1 MLKTLMASIREYKRA
16 AIATPIIVTGEVVM
30 EVAIPFVTAQL
41 INAIQLGAGLAQL
54 LPYAGVLVC
63 MALASLA
70 FGIGAGL
77 TCSQASCGFAKN
89 LRHDVFAAVQT
100 FSFANIDQFS
110 SSSLVTRLTT
120 DITNV
125 QLAYMMV
132 IRTAV
137 RCPLLLISSIVMAFI
152 MAGPMATVFV
162 IVVPLLGF
170 GLYKVVRTVHP
181 IFRSVFHKYDALNES
196 IEENVT
202 GMRDV
207 KSYVR
212 QDFEKQKFSRA
223 AQDVC
228 RDFTRAEKILALNT
242 PMMNFA
248 VYTVFVVVIQFGSYL
263 IISSRGTLLNVG
275 QFSALTTYGFMIL
288 MALMMVSMVFA
299 MIVMAQESAE
309 RIVEVIET
317 EPTIKDPANPVTEM
331 KDGSIDFDHV
341 TFNYSEKA
349 EHRALAEIDL
359 HIKSGETLGIMGGTG
374 SAKTSLVNLISRLY
388 DVTEGSVKV
397 GGVDVRD
404 YDLEFL
410 RNNVAVVLQK
420 NVLFSGTIK
429 ENLRWGNPNAT
440 YDELVEVCKLAQA
453 DEFIQ
458 TFPQKYDTYIEQGGT
473 NVSGGQKQRLCI
485 ARALLKHP
493 KVLILDDSTS
503 AVDTKTDALIREGLA
518 SYLPETTK
526 IIIAQRTSS
535 VEHADRILV
544 LDNGHIAGLGTHA
557 ELMQTCDI
565 YRDTY
570 ESQNRTGEEDEVATA
585 ATGAPTETVTAA
597 EASATVE
604 GGAAHEWQQLGRDR
618 FQEHPGR
625 QHPRGPQAR
634 RHAPERRGPQE
645 AARQEVRRAHQD
657 AQPSHQDAVPV
668 LSQGASARDLLHR
681 GLGHPVV
688 AAGHLHA
695 ARARDRD
702 RHMGIGRLGV
712 RCRAHRLARV
722 HAYRHLLRI
731 AHPELHLDAHHGR
744 YHPGFA

>member
-1 MLKTLMASIREYKRA
+1 MIKTLMGSIRDYKRA
-16 AIATPIIVTGEVVM
+16 AIATPIIVSGEVVM

-41 INAIQLGAGLAQL
+41 IDAIQKGATVSEM
-54 LPYAGVLVC
+54 LPYAGILVA
-63 MALASLA
+63 MALASLC
-70 FGIGAGL
+70 FGIGAGI

-89 LRHDVFAAVQT
+89 LRHDVFAAVQR

-125 QLAYMMV
+125 QLAYMMI
-132 IRTAV
+132 IRTAI
-137 RCPLLLISSIVMAFI
+137 RCPLIMICGIVMAFV
-152 MAGPMATVFV
+152 MGGPLAIVFV
-162 IVVPLLGF
+162 IIVPLLGF
-170 GLYKVVRTVHP
+170 GLFKVIRTVHP
-181 IFRSVFHKYDALNES
+181 IFRAVFRKYDALNES

-212 QDFEKQKFSRA
+212 QDFEKKKFGAA

-228 RDFTRAEKILALNT
+228 ADFTRAEKILALNA

-248 VYTVFVVVIQFGSYL
+248 IDLVFVVVIGFGSWL
-263 IISSRGTLLNVG
+263 IISSQGLLLNVG
-275 QFSALTTYGFMIL
+275 QMSALTTYGFMIL
-288 MALMMVSMVFA
+288 MSLMMVSMVFA
-299 MIVMAQESAE
+299 MITMAQESAE

-317 EPTIKDPANPVTEM
+317 EPTIKNPEHPVTEM
-331 KDGSIDFDHV
+331 KDGSIDFDDV
-341 TFNYSEKA
+341 TFMYSEKA

-374 SAKTSLVNLISRLY
+374 SAKTSLINLISRLY
-388 DVTEGSVKV
+388 DVTKGSVKV

-429 ENLRWGNPNAT
+429 VNLRWGKADAT
-440 YDELVEVCKLAQA
+440 DDEIREVCELAQA

-458 TFPQKYDTYIEQGGT
+458 GFPHKYDTYIEQGGT

-518 SYLPETTK
+518 TYLPDTTK

-535 VEHADRILV
+535 VEHADRILI
-544 LDNGHIAGLGTHA
+544 LDNGHIAGLGTHD
-557 ELMQTCDI
+557 ELMETCDI

-570 ESQNRTGEEDEVATA
+570 IQQNRTGEDEAGTEAEGDAGAQQTA
-585 ATGAPTETVTAA
+585 GRDETAK
-597 EASATVE
+597 
-604 GGAAHEWQQLGRDR
+604 GGAAD
-618 FQEHPGR
+618 
-625 QHPRGPQAR
+625 
-634 RHAPERRGPQE
+634 ER
-645 AARQEVRRAHQD
+645 
-657 AQPSHQDAVPV
+657 
-668 LSQGASARDLLHR
+668 
-681 GLGHPVV
+681 
-688 AAGHLHA
+688 
-695 ARARDRD
+695 
-702 RHMGIGRLGV
+702 
-712 RCRAHRLARV
+712 
-722 HAYRHLLRI
+722 
-731 AHPELHLDAHHGR
+731 
-744 YHPGFA
+744 

>member
-152 MAGPMATVFV
+152 MAGPMAAVFV

-248 VYTVFVVVIQFGSYL
+248 VYTVSVVVIQFGSYL

-429 ENLRWGNPNAT
+429 ENLRWGDPNAT

-570 ESQNRTGEEDEVATA
+570 ESQNRTGEEDEVAAATADETA
-585 ATGAPTETVTAA
+585 APAAAAADATTAPAAGDTSANDAAAETVTAA
-597 EASATVE
+597 EASATME
-604 GGAAHEWQQLGRDR
+604 GGAAHE
-618 FQEHPGR
+618 
-625 QHPRGPQAR
+625 
-634 RHAPERRGPQE
+634 
-645 AARQEVRRAHQD
+645 
-657 AQPSHQDAVPV
+657 
-668 LSQGASARDLLHR
+668 
-681 GLGHPVV
+681 
-688 AAGHLHA
+688 
-695 ARARDRD
+695 
-702 RHMGIGRLGV
+702 
-712 RCRAHRLARV
+712 
-722 HAYRHLLRI
+722 
-731 AHPELHLDAHHGR
+731 
-744 YHPGFA
+744 

>member
-16 AIATPIIVTGEVVM
+16 AIATPIIVSGEVVM

-41 INAIQLGAGLAQL
+41 INTIQAGATLSEM
-54 LPYAGVLVC
+54 LPYAGVLIG

-70 FGIGAGL
+70 FGIGAGVE
-77 TCSQASCGFAKN
+77 CSIASCGFAKN

-120 DITNV
+120 DVTNV
-125 QLAYMMV
+125 QLAYMMI

-137 RCPLLLISSIVMAFI
+137 RCPMLLICGIIMAFI
-152 MAGPMATVFV
+152 MAGPMALVFV
-162 IVVPLLGF
+162 IIVPFLGF
-170 GLYKVVRTVHP
+170 GLFKVVRTVHP

-196 IEENVT
+196 VEENVT

-212 QDFEKQKFSRA
+212 QDYEKQKFGVA

-242 PMMNFA
+242 PMMNLA
-248 VYTVFVVVIQFGSYL
+248 VYTVFVVVLQFGSYI
-263 IISSRGTLLNVG
+263 IISSRGTVFNVG
-275 QFSALTTYGFMIL
+275 QLSALTTYGFMIL

-299 MIVMAQESAE
+299 MITMAQESAE

-317 EPTIKDPANPVTEM
+317 KPTITNPEHPVTEM

-341 TFNYSEKA
+341 TFKYSEKA

-359 HIKSGETLGIMGGTG
+359 HIKSGETIGIMGGTG

-404 YDLEFL
+404 YDLEYL

-429 ENLRWGNPNAT
+429 ENLRWGKADAT
-440 YDELVEVCKLAQA
+440 DDEIREVCELAQA

-458 TFPQKYDTYIEQGGT
+458 GFPKKYDTYIEQGGT

-518 SYLPETTK
+518 TYLPETTK

-544 LDNGHIAGLGTHA
+544 LDNGHIAGLGTHD
-557 ELMQTCDI
+557 ELMKTCDF
-565 YRDTY
+565 YRETY
-570 ESQNRTGEEDEVATA
+570 EQQNRANENAATDANAPAAASAATSAAATDGNHTA
-585 ATGAPTETVTAA
+585 ATATEV
-597 EASATVE
+597 SATQDSTTK
-604 GGAAHEWQQLGRDR
+604 GG
-618 FQEHPGR
+618 
-625 QHPRGPQAR
+625 
-634 RHAPERRGPQE
+634 
-645 AARQEVRRAHQD
+645 
-657 AQPSHQDAVPV
+657 
-668 LSQGASARDLLHR
+668 
-681 GLGHPVV
+681 V
-688 AAGHLHA
+688 A
-695 ARARDRD
+695 D
-702 RHMGIGRLGV
+702 
-712 RCRAHRLARV
+712 
-722 HAYRHLLRI
+722 
-731 AHPELHLDAHHGR
+731 E
-744 YHPGFA
+744 

>member
-1 MLKTLMASIREYKRA
+1 MIKTLMASIREYRRA
-16 AIATPIIVTGEVVM
+16 AIATPIIVLGEVVM

-41 INAIQLGAGLAQL
+41 INTIQAGATLDEL
-54 LPYAGVLVC
+54 VPYAGTLVA

-70 FGIGAGL
+70 FGIGAGI
-77 TCSQASCGFAKN
+77 TCSDASCGFAKN
-89 LRHDVFAAVQT
+89 LRHDVFAAVQR

-120 DITNV
+120 DVTNV

-137 RCPLLLISSIVMAFI
+137 RCPMLLLCGIVMAFVL
-152 MAGPMATVFV
+152 AGPLAIVFV
-162 IVVPLLGF
+162 IIVPLLGF
-170 GLYKVVRTVHP
+170 GLFKVVRTVHP

-196 IEENVT
+196 VEENIT

-212 QDFEKQKFSRA
+212 QEYEKKKFGLA

-228 RDFTRAEKILALNT
+228 RDFTRAEKILALNN
-242 PMMNFA
+242 PMMNFSVNA
-248 VYTVFVVVIQFGSYL
+248 VFVIVIQFGSYL
-263 IISSRGTLLNVG
+263 IISSRGTVMNVG
-275 QFSALTTYGFMIL
+275 QLSALTTYGFMIL

-299 MIVMAQESAE
+299 MITMAQESAE

-317 EPTIKDPANPVTEM
+317 EPTIENPEHPVIEM
-331 KDGSIDFDHV
+331 ENGSIDFDHV
-341 TFNYSEKA
+341 TFKYSEKA
-349 EHRALAEIDL
+349 EHRALADIDL

-429 ENLRWGNPNAT
+429 ENLRWGKEDAT
-440 YDELVEVCKLAQA
+440 DDEIKEVCELAQA
-453 DEFIQ
+453 DEFVQ
-458 TFPQKYDTYIEQGGT
+458 GFPKKYDTYIEQGGT

-544 LDNGHIAGLGTHA
+544 LDNGHIAGLGTHD
-557 ELMQTCDI
+557 ELMKTCDI

-570 ESQNRTGEEDEVATA
+570 ESQNRTSEETAADATA
-585 ATGAPTETVTAA
+585 Q
-597 EASATVE
+597 E
-604 GGAAHEWQQLGRDR
+604 GGAAD
-618 FQEHPGR
+618 
-625 QHPRGPQAR
+625 AR
-634 RHAPERRGPQE
+634 
-645 AARQEVRRAHQD
+645 
-657 AQPSHQDAVPV
+657 
-668 LSQGASARDLLHR
+668 
-681 GLGHPVV
+681 
-688 AAGHLHA
+688 
-695 ARARDRD
+695 
-702 RHMGIGRLGV
+702 
-712 RCRAHRLARV
+712 
-722 HAYRHLLRI
+722 
-731 AHPELHLDAHHGR
+731 
-744 YHPGFA
+744 

>member
-152 MAGPMATVFV
+152 MAGPMAAVFV

-212 QDFEKQKFSRA
+212 EDFEKQKFSRA

-359 HIKSGETLGIMGGTG
+359 HIKSGEALGIMGGTG

-429 ENLRWGNPNAT
+429 ENLRWGDPNAT

-570 ESQNRTGEEDEVATA
+570 ESQNRTGEEDEVAAAAADATTA
-585 ATGAPTETVTAA
+585 PAADDMSANDASTETVTAA
-597 EASATVE
+597 EASATME
-604 GGAAHEWQQLGRDR
+604 GGAAHE
-618 FQEHPGR
+618 
-625 QHPRGPQAR
+625 
-634 RHAPERRGPQE
+634 
-645 AARQEVRRAHQD
+645 
-657 AQPSHQDAVPV
+657 
-668 LSQGASARDLLHR
+668 
-681 GLGHPVV
+681 
-688 AAGHLHA
+688 
-695 ARARDRD
+695 
-702 RHMGIGRLGV
+702 
-712 RCRAHRLARV
+712 
-722 HAYRHLLRI
+722 
-731 AHPELHLDAHHGR
+731 
-744 YHPGFA
+744 

>member
-1 MLKTLMASIREYKRA
+1 MIKTLMGSIRDYKRA
-16 AIATPIIVTGEVVM
+16 AIATPIIVSGEVVM

-41 INAIQLGAGLAQL
+41 IDAIQKGATVSEM
-54 LPYAGVLVC
+54 LPYAGILVA
-63 MALASLA
+63 MALASLC
-70 FGIGAGL
+70 FGIGAGI

-89 LRHDVFAAVQT
+89 LRHDVFAAVQR

-125 QLAYMMV
+125 QLAYMMI
-132 IRTAV
+132 IRTAI
-137 RCPLLLISSIVMAFI
+137 RCPLIMICGIVMAFV
-152 MAGPMATVFV
+152 MGGPLAIVFV
-162 IVVPLLGF
+162 LIVPLLGF
-170 GLYKVVRTVHP
+170 GLFKVIRTVHP
-181 IFRSVFHKYDALNES
+181 IFRAVFRKYDALNES

-212 QDFEKQKFSRA
+212 QDFEKKKFGAA

-228 RDFTRAEKILALNT
+228 ADFTRAEKILALNA

-248 VYTVFVVVIQFGSYL
+248 IDLVFVVVIGFGSWL
-263 IISSRGTLLNVG
+263 IISSQGLLLNVG
-275 QFSALTTYGFMIL
+275 QMSALTTYGFMIL
-288 MALMMVSMVFA
+288 MSLMMVSMVFA
-299 MIVMAQESAE
+299 MITMAQESAE

-317 EPTIKDPANPVTEM
+317 EPTIKNPEHPVTEM
-331 KDGSIDFDHV
+331 KDGSIDFDDV
-341 TFNYSEKA
+341 TFMYSEKA

-374 SAKTSLVNLISRLY
+374 SAKTSLINLISRLY
-388 DVTEGSVKV
+388 DVTKGSVKV

-429 ENLRWGNPNAT
+429 ENLRWGKADAT
-440 YDELVEVCKLAQA
+440 DDEIREVCELAQA

-458 TFPQKYDTYIEQGGT
+458 GFPHKYDTYIEQGGT

-518 SYLPETTK
+518 TYLPDTTK

-535 VEHADRILV
+535 VEHADRILI
-544 LDNGHIAGLGTHA
+544 LDNGHIAGLGTHD
-557 ELMQTCDI
+557 ELMETCDI

-570 ESQNRTGEEDEVATA
+570 IQQNRTGEDEAGTEAEGDADAQQTA
-585 ATGAPTETVTAA
+585 GRDETAK
-597 EASATVE
+597 
-604 GGAAHEWQQLGRDR
+604 GGAAD
-618 FQEHPGR
+618 
-625 QHPRGPQAR
+625 
-634 RHAPERRGPQE
+634 ER
-645 AARQEVRRAHQD
+645 
-657 AQPSHQDAVPV
+657 
-668 LSQGASARDLLHR
+668 
-681 GLGHPVV
+681 
-688 AAGHLHA
+688 
-695 ARARDRD
+695 
-702 RHMGIGRLGV
+702 
-712 RCRAHRLARV
+712 
-722 HAYRHLLRI
+722 
-731 AHPELHLDAHHGR
+731 
-744 YHPGFA
+744 

>member
-1 MLKTLMASIREYKRA
+1 MKKKRETELSGRDVVRTLKGSLREFKA
-16 AIATPIIVTGEVVM
+16 PSIATPIIVSGEVVM

-41 INAIQLGAGLAQL
+41 INSIQAGATLSDM
-54 LPYAGVLVC
+54 LPYAGILVL

-70 FGIGAGL
+70 FGIGAGI
-77 TCSQASCGFAKN
+77 TCSQASCGFAMN
-89 LRHDVFAAVQT
+89 LRHDVFAAVQR

-125 QLAYMMV
+125 QLAYMMI
-132 IRTAV
+132 IRTAI
-137 RCPLLLISSIVMAFI
+137 RCPFLLLAGIVMAFI
-152 MAGPMATVFV
+152 MAGPLALVFL
-162 IVVPLLGF
+162 IIVPLLGF
-170 GLYKVVRTVHP
+170 GLFKVVRTVHP

-212 QDFEKQKFSRA
+212 QDFEKEKFGRA

-228 RDFTRAEKILALNT
+228 ADFTRAEKILALNT

-248 VYTVFVVVIQFGSYL
+248 VYTVFAVTLQFGSYL
-263 IISSRGTLLNVG
+263 IISSRGELLNVG
-275 QFSALTTYGFMIL
+275 QLSALTTYGFMIL

-299 MIVMAQESAE
+299 MITMAQESAE
-309 RIVEVIET
+309 RICEVLTT
-317 EPTIKDPANPVTEM
+317 EPTIKNPEHPEKEM
-331 KDGSIDFDHV
+331 RDGSIDFDNV
-341 TFNYSEKA
+341 TFKYSEKA

-359 HIKSGETLGIMGGTG
+359 HIKSGETIGVMGGTG

-404 YDLEFL
+404 YDLDFL

-429 ENLRWGNPNAT
+429 ENLRWGNPDAT

-458 TFPQKYDTYIEQGGT
+458 GLPNKYDYYIEQGGT

-485 ARALLKHP
+485 ARALLKRP

-503 AVDTKTDALIREGLA
+503 AVDTKTDALIREGLRT
-518 SYLPETTK
+518 YLPDATK

-535 VEHADRILV
+535 VQDADRILV
-544 LDNGHIAGLGTHA
+544 LDNGHIAGLGTHD
-557 ELMQTCDI
+557 ELMRSCPF

-570 ESQNRTGEEDEVATA
+570 LAQNRT
-585 ATGAPTETVTAA
+585 
-597 EASATVE
+597 S
-604 GGAAHEWQQLGRDR
+604 
-618 FQEHPGR
+618 
-625 QHPRGPQAR
+625 
-634 RHAPERRGPQE
+634 QE
-645 AARQEVRRAHQD
+645 AAPEAQD
-657 AQPSHQDAVPV
+657 EKNDEPV
-668 LSQGASARDLLHR
+668 ADTAT
-681 GLGHPVV
+681 PVEP
-688 AAGHLHA
+688 AKGGEA
-695 ARARDRD
+695 
-702 RHMGIGRLGV
+702 
-712 RCRAHRLARV
+712 
-722 HAYRHLLRI
+722 
-731 AHPELHLDAHHGR
+731 
-744 YHPGFA
+744 

>member
-1 MLKTLMASIREYKRA
+1 MKKQQQEATGMSGREVVRTLGRSIREFGRA
-16 AIATPIIVTGEVVM
+16 AIATPIIVSGEVVM

-41 INAIQLGAGLAQL
+41 INAIQAGATLAEMAPFAATL
-54 LPYAGVLVC
+54 VL

-70 FGIGAGL
+70 FGIGAGV
-77 TCSQASCGFAKN
+77 TCSQASCGLAMN
-89 LRHDVFAAVQT
+89 LRHDVFAAVQR

-132 IRTAV
+132 IRTAI
-137 RCPLLLISSIVMAFI
+137 RCPLLLIAGIVMSFI
-152 MAGPMATVFV
+152 MAGPLALVFV
-162 IVVPLLGF
+162 VIVPLLGF

-212 QDFEKQKFSRA
+212 QDYEKEKFGRA

-228 RDFTRAEKILALNT
+228 ADFTRAEKILALNS

-248 VYTVFVVVIQFGSYL
+248 VYAVFAVVLQFGSYL
-263 IISSRGTLLNVG
+263 IISSRGELLNVG
-275 QFSALTTYGFMIL
+275 QLSALTTYGFMIL

-299 MIVMAQESAE
+299 MITMAQESAE
-309 RIVEVIET
+309 RICEVLTT
-317 EPTIKDPANPVTEM
+317 EPTIKNPEHPETEM
-331 KDGSIDFDHV
+331 VDGSIDFDHV
-341 TFNYSEKA
+341 TFKYSEKA

-359 HIKSGETLGIMGGTG
+359 HIRSGETIGIMGGTG

-429 ENLRWGNPNAT
+429 ENLRWGNPDAT

-458 TFPQKYDTYIEQGGT
+458 GLPKQYDYYIEQGGT

-485 ARALLKHP
+485 ARALLKRP

-503 AVDTKTDALIREGLA
+503 AVDTKTDALIREGLRT
-518 SYLPETTK
+518 YLPEATK
-526 IIIAQRTSS
+526 IIIAQRVSS
-535 VEHADRILV
+535 VQDADRILV
-544 LDNGHIAGLGTHA
+544 LDNGHIAGLGTHD
-557 ELMQTCDI
+557 ELVKSCPF

-570 ESQNRTGEEDEVATA
+570 LAQSRTSEEREQDNA
-585 ATGAPTETVTAA
+585 AEKDDAPTPAA
-597 EASATVE
+597 AAKGGEA
-604 GGAAHEWQQLGRDR
+604 D
-618 FQEHPGR
+618 
-625 QHPRGPQAR
+625 
-634 RHAPERRGPQE
+634 
-645 AARQEVRRAHQD
+645 VR
-657 AQPSHQDAVPV
+657 
-668 LSQGASARDLLHR
+668 
-681 GLGHPVV
+681 
-688 AAGHLHA
+688 
-695 ARARDRD
+695 
-702 RHMGIGRLGV
+702 
-712 RCRAHRLARV
+712 
-722 HAYRHLLRI
+722 
-731 AHPELHLDAHHGR
+731 
-744 YHPGFA
+744 

>member
-1 MLKTLMASIREYKRA
+1 MKKKKEGQGLTGREVIGTLKGSIREFKGA
-16 AIATPIIVTGEVVM
+16 SIATPIIVSGEVVM

-41 INAIQLGAGLAQL
+41 INSIQAGATLGEM
-54 LPYAGVLVC
+54 LPYAGVLVA
-63 MALASLA
+63 MALASLC
-70 FGIGAGL
+70 FGIGAGV
-77 TCSQASCGFAKN
+77 TCSQASCGLAMN
-89 LRHDVFAAVQT
+89 LRHDVFAAVQR

-125 QLAYMMV
+125 QLAYMMI
-132 IRTAV
+132 IRTAI
-137 RCPLLLISSIVMAFI
+137 RCPFLLLAGIVMAFI
-152 MAGPMATVFV
+152 MAGPLALVFV
-162 IVVPLLGF
+162 IIVPILGF

-212 QDFEKQKFSRA
+212 QDYEKEKFGRA

-228 RDFTRAEKILALNT
+228 ADFTRAEKILALNT

-248 VYTVFVVVIQFGSYL
+248 VYTVFAVTLQFGSYL
-263 IISSRGTLLNVG
+263 IISSQGTLLNVG
-275 QFSALTTYGFMIL
+275 QLSALTTYGFMIL

-299 MIVMAQESAE
+299 MITMAQESAE
-309 RIVEVIET
+309 RICEVLRT
-317 EPTIKDPANPVTEM
+317 EPTIKNPAHPETEM
-331 KDGSIDFDHV
+331 RDGSIDFDNV
-341 TFNYSEKA
+341 TFKYSEKA

-359 HIKSGETLGIMGGTG
+359 HIKSGETIGVMGGTG

-429 ENLRWGNPNAT
+429 ENLRWGNPDAT
-440 YDELVEVCKLAQA
+440 YDELVEVCRLAQA

-458 TFPQKYDTYIEQGGT
+458 QLPKKYDYYIEQGGT

-503 AVDTKTDALIREGLA
+503 AVDTKTDALIREGLR
-518 SYLPETTK
+518 SYLPEATK
-526 IIIAQRTSS
+526 IIIAQRVSS
-535 VEHADRILV
+535 VQDADRILV
-544 LDNGHIAGLGTHA
+544 LDNGHVAGLGTHE
-557 ELMQTCDI
+557 ELLESCPF

-570 ESQNRTGEEDEVATA
+570 LAQNRTSQEAEKDDDATA
-585 ATGAPTETVTAA
+585 DVAPTKGG
-597 EASATVE
+597 EAD
-604 GGAAHEWQQLGRDR
+604 GR
-618 FQEHPGR
+618 
-625 QHPRGPQAR
+625 
-634 RHAPERRGPQE
+634 
-645 AARQEVRRAHQD
+645 
-657 AQPSHQDAVPV
+657 
-668 LSQGASARDLLHR
+668 
-681 GLGHPVV
+681 
-688 AAGHLHA
+688 
-695 ARARDRD
+695 
-702 RHMGIGRLGV
+702 
-712 RCRAHRLARV
+712 
-722 HAYRHLLRI
+722 
-731 AHPELHLDAHHGR
+731 
-744 YHPGFA
+744 

>member
-429 ENLRWGNPNAT
+429 ENLRWGDPNAT

-570 ESQNRTGEEDEVATA
+570 ESQNRTGAEDEVAAATA
-585 ATGAPTETVTAA
+585 DETAAPAAAATGETAAPAAGDTSATGAPTETVTAA
-597 EASATVE
+597 EASATME
-604 GGAAHEWQQLGRDR
+604 GGAAHE
-618 FQEHPGR
+618 
-625 QHPRGPQAR
+625 
-634 RHAPERRGPQE
+634 
-645 AARQEVRRAHQD
+645 
-657 AQPSHQDAVPV
+657 
-668 LSQGASARDLLHR
+668 
-681 GLGHPVV
+681 
-688 AAGHLHA
+688 
-695 ARARDRD
+695 
-702 RHMGIGRLGV
+702 
-712 RCRAHRLARV
+712 
-722 HAYRHLLRI
+722 
-731 AHPELHLDAHHGR
+731 
-744 YHPGFA
+744 

>member
-1 MLKTLMASIREYKRA
+1 MLKTLMASIREYRKA
-16 AIATPIIVTGEVVM
+16 AIATPIIVSGEVVM

-41 INAIQLGAGLAQL
+41 INTIQAGAGVHEM
-54 LPYAGVLVC
+54 LPYAGILIA

-70 FGIGAGL
+70 FGIGAGI
-77 TCSQASCGFAKN
+77 TCSEASCGFAKN
-89 LRHDVFAAVQT
+89 LRHDVFAAVQR

-132 IRTAV
+132 IRTAI
-137 RCPLLLISSIVMAFI
+137 RCPMLLLAGIVMGFI
-152 MAGPMATVFV
+152 MGGPMAIVYV

-170 GLYKVVRTVHP
+170 GLFKVVRTVHP
-181 IFRSVFHKYDALNES
+181 IFRAVFHKYDALNES

-212 QDFEKQKFSRA
+212 QEYEKEKFGRA

-228 RDFTRAEKILALNT
+228 RDFTRAEKILAFNA
-242 PMMNFA
+242 PMMNLA
-248 VYTVFVVVIQFGSYL
+248 VFTVFAVVIQFGSYL
-263 IISSRGTLLNVG
+263 IVSTKGVALNVG

-299 MIVMAQESAE
+299 MITMAQESAE

-317 EPTIKDPANPVTEM
+317 EPTIKNPENPVMEM
-331 KDGSIDFDHV
+331 ADGSIDFDHV
-341 TFNYSEKA
+341 TFKYSEKA
-349 EHRALAEIDL
+349 ENAALTDIDL
-359 HIKSGETLGIMGGTG
+359 HIHTGETIGIMGGTG

-404 YDLEFL
+404 YDLEYL

-429 ENLRWGNPNAT
+429 ENLRWGDPNAS

-458 TFPQKYDTYIEQGGT
+458 GFPQKYDTYIEQGGT

-485 ARALLKHP
+485 ARALLKRP

-518 SYLPETTK
+518 SYLPDTTK

-544 LDNGHIAGLGTHA
+544 LDNGRIAGLGSHA
-557 ELMQTCDI
+557 ELMENCEI
-565 YRDTY
+565 YRETY
-570 ESQNRTGEEDEVATA
+570 ISQNRTGEEDAEADA
-585 ATGAPTETVTAA
+585 AA
-597 EASATVE
+597 EPAPHVEHALE
-604 GGAAHEWQQLGRDR
+604 GG
-618 FQEHPGR
+618 
-625 QHPRGPQAR
+625 
-634 RHAPERRGPQE
+634 
-645 AARQEVRRAHQD
+645 
-657 AQPSHQDAVPV
+657 
-668 LSQGASARDLLHR
+668 
-681 GLGHPVV
+681 V
-688 AAGHLHA
+688 A
-695 ARARDRD
+695 D
-702 RHMGIGRLGV
+702 
-712 RCRAHRLARV
+712 
-722 HAYRHLLRI
+722 
-731 AHPELHLDAHHGR
+731 EQ
-744 YHPGFA
+744 

>member
-1 MLKTLMASIREYKRA
+1 MINTLMGSIREYKKA

-30 EVAIPFVTAQL
+30 EVLIPFVTAQL
-41 INAIQLGAGLAQL
+41 INTIQAGASIAQM
-54 LPYAGVLVC
+54 LPYAGLLVL
-63 MALASLA
+63 MALASLC
-70 FGIGAGL
+70 FGIGAGV
-77 TCSQASCGFAKN
+77 TCSEASCGFAKN
-89 LRHDVFAAVQT
+89 LRHDVFAAVQR

-110 SSSLVTRLTT
+110 PSSLVTRLTT

-125 QLAYMMV
+125 QLAYMMI
-132 IRTAV
+132 IRTAI
-137 RCPLLLISSIVMAFI
+137 RCPLILICGIIMAFI
-152 MAGPMATVFV
+152 MGGPMAIVFV
-162 IVVPLLGF
+162 IIVPILGF
-170 GLYKVVRTVHP
+170 GLFKVVRTVHP
-181 IFRSVFHKYDALNES
+181 IFRSVFRKYDALNES

-212 QDFEKQKFSRA
+212 QDYEKQKFGRA
-223 AQDVC
+223 AEDVC
-228 RDFTRAEKILALNT
+228 RDFTRAERIIALNT

-248 VYTVFVVVIQFGSYL
+248 VYTVFVVVIQFGSWI
-263 IISSRGTLLNVG
+263 IISSRGTLFNVG
-275 QFSALTTYGFMIL
+275 QMSALTTYGFMIL

-299 MIVMAQESAE
+299 MITMAQESAE

-317 EPTIKDPANPVTEM
+317 VPTIKNPENPITEM

-341 TFNYSEKA
+341 TFKYSEKA
-349 EHRALAEIDL
+349 EHRALAEVDL

-429 ENLRWGNPNAT
+429 ENLRWGDENVT
-440 YDELVEVCKLAQA
+440 YDEIVEVCKLAQA

-458 TFPQKYDTYIEQGGT
+458 GFPDKYDTYIEQGGT

-518 SYLPETTK
+518 QYLPDTTK

-544 LDNGHIAGLGTHA
+544 LDNGHIAGLGTHD
-557 ELMQTCDI
+557 ELMKTCDI
-565 YRDTY
+565 YRDIY
-570 ESQNRTGEEDEVATA
+570 EQQNRTGEE
-585 ATGAPTETVTAA
+585 AA
-597 EASATVE
+597 EADAAAEDAAVK
-604 GGAAHEWQQLGRDR
+604 GGDAD
-618 FQEHPGR
+618 
-625 QHPRGPQAR
+625 
-634 RHAPERRGPQE
+634 ER
-645 AARQEVRRAHQD
+645 
-657 AQPSHQDAVPV
+657 
-668 LSQGASARDLLHR
+668 
-681 GLGHPVV
+681 
-688 AAGHLHA
+688 
-695 ARARDRD
+695 
-702 RHMGIGRLGV
+702 
-712 RCRAHRLARV
+712 
-722 HAYRHLLRI
+722 
-731 AHPELHLDAHHGR
+731 
-744 YHPGFA
+744 

>member
-212 QDFEKQKFSRA
+212 QDFEKRKFSRA

-242 PMMNFA
+242 PMLNFA

-429 ENLRWGNPNAT
+429 ENLRWGDPNAT

-570 ESQNRTGEEDEVATA
+570 ESQNRTGEEDEVAAAAADATTA
-585 ATGAPTETVTAA
+585 PAAGDTSANGATTETVTAA
-597 EASATVE
+597 EASATME
-604 GGAAHEWQQLGRDR
+604 GGAAHE
-618 FQEHPGR
+618 
-625 QHPRGPQAR
+625 
-634 RHAPERRGPQE
+634 
-645 AARQEVRRAHQD
+645 
-657 AQPSHQDAVPV
+657 
-668 LSQGASARDLLHR
+668 
-681 GLGHPVV
+681 
-688 AAGHLHA
+688 
-695 ARARDRD
+695 
-702 RHMGIGRLGV
+702 
-712 RCRAHRLARV
+712 
-722 HAYRHLLRI
+722 
-731 AHPELHLDAHHGR
+731 
-744 YHPGFA
+744 

>member
-1 MLKTLMASIREYKRA
+1 MLKTLMASIREYKKA
-16 AIATPIIVTGEVVM
+16 AIATPIIVSGEVVM

-41 INAIQLGAGLAQL
+41 INAIQAGATVADM
-54 LPYAGVLVC
+54 LPYAGILIA

-70 FGIGAGL
+70 FGIGAGI
-77 TCSQASCGFAKN
+77 TCSEASCGFAKN
-89 LRHDVFAAVQT
+89 LRHDVFAAVQR

-132 IRTAV
+132 IRTAI
-137 RCPLLLISSIVMAFI
+137 RCPMLLLAGIIMGFI
-152 MAGPMATVFV
+152 MGGPMAIVYV

-170 GLYKVVRTVHP
+170 GLFKVVRTVHP
-181 IFRSVFHKYDALNES
+181 IFRAVFHKYDALNES

-212 QDFEKQKFSRA
+212 QEYEKEKFGRA

-228 RDFTRAEKILALNT
+228 RDFTKAEKILAFNA
-242 PMMNFA
+242 PMMNLA
-248 VYTVFVVVIQFGSYL
+248 VFTVFAVVIQFGSYL
-263 IISSRGTLLNVG
+263 IVSTKGVALNVG

-299 MIVMAQESAE
+299 MITMAQESAE

-317 EPTIKDPANPVTEM
+317 EPTIKNPENPVMEM
-331 KDGSIDFDHV
+331 ADGSIDFDHV
-341 TFNYSEKA
+341 TFKYSEKA
-349 EHRALAEIDL
+349 ENAALTDIDL
-359 HIKSGETLGIMGGTG
+359 HIRSGETIGIMGGTG

-404 YDLEFL
+404 YDLEYL

-429 ENLRWGNPNAT
+429 ENLRWGDPNAS

-458 TFPQKYDTYIEQGGT
+458 GFPQKYDTYIEQGGT

-485 ARALLKHP
+485 ARALLKRP

-518 SYLPETTK
+518 SYLPDTTK

-544 LDNGHIAGLGTHA
+544 LDNGRIAGLGSHA
-557 ELMQTCDI
+557 ELMENCEI
-565 YRDTY
+565 YRETY
-570 ESQNRTGEEDEVATA
+570 TSQNRTGEEDAEA
-585 ATGAPTETVTAA
+585 GAAA
-597 EASATVE
+597 EPAPHVEHALE
-604 GGAAHEWQQLGRDR
+604 GG
-618 FQEHPGR
+618 
-625 QHPRGPQAR
+625 
-634 RHAPERRGPQE
+634 
-645 AARQEVRRAHQD
+645 
-657 AQPSHQDAVPV
+657 
-668 LSQGASARDLLHR
+668 
-681 GLGHPVV
+681 V
-688 AAGHLHA
+688 A
-695 ARARDRD
+695 D
-702 RHMGIGRLGV
+702 
-712 RCRAHRLARV
+712 
-722 HAYRHLLRI
+722 
-731 AHPELHLDAHHGR
+731 EQ
-744 YHPGFA
+744 

>member
-1 MLKTLMASIREYKRA
+1 MKKKKEGQGLTGREVIGTLKGSIREFKGA
-16 AIATPIIVTGEVVM
+16 SIATPIIVSGEVVM

-41 INAIQLGAGLAQL
+41 INSIQAGATLGEM
-54 LPYAGVLVC
+54 LPYAGVLVA
-63 MALASLA
+63 MALASLC
-70 FGIGAGL
+70 FGIGAGV
-77 TCSQASCGFAKN
+77 TCSQASCGLAMN
-89 LRHDVFAAVQT
+89 LRHDVFAAVQR

-125 QLAYMMV
+125 QLAYMMI
-132 IRTAV
+132 IRTAI
-137 RCPLLLISSIVMAFI
+137 RCPLLLLAGIVMAFI
-152 MAGPMATVFV
+152 MAGPLALVFV
-162 IVVPLLGF
+162 VIVPILGF

-212 QDFEKQKFSRA
+212 QDYEKEKFGRA

-228 RDFTRAEKILALNT
+228 ADFTRAEKILALNT

-248 VYTVFVVVIQFGSYL
+248 VYTVFAVTLQFGSYL
-263 IISSRGTLLNVG
+263 IISSQGTLLNVG
-275 QFSALTTYGFMIL
+275 QLSALTTYGFMIL

-299 MIVMAQESAE
+299 MITMAQESAE
-309 RIVEVIET
+309 RICEVLRT
-317 EPTIKDPANPVTEM
+317 EPTIKNPAHPETEM
-331 KDGSIDFDHV
+331 RDGSIDFDNV
-341 TFNYSEKA
+341 TFKYSEKA

-359 HIKSGETLGIMGGTG
+359 HIKSGETIGVMGGTG

-410 RNNVAVVLQK
+410 RNSVAVVLQK

-429 ENLRWGNPNAT
+429 ENLRWGNPDAT
-440 YDELVEVCKLAQA
+440 YDELVEVCRLAQA

-458 TFPQKYDTYIEQGGT
+458 QLPKKYDYYIEQGGT

-503 AVDTKTDALIREGLA
+503 AVDTKTDALIREGLK
-518 SYLPETTK
+518 SYLPEATK
-526 IIIAQRTSS
+526 IIIAQRVSS
-535 VEHADRILV
+535 VQDADRILV
-544 LDNGHIAGLGTHA
+544 LDNGHVAGLGTHE
-557 ELMQTCDI
+557 ELLESCPF

-570 ESQNRTGEEDEVATA
+570 LAQNRTSQEAEKDDDA
-585 ATGAPTETVTAA
+585 AADVAPTKGG
-597 EASATVE
+597 EAD
-604 GGAAHEWQQLGRDR
+604 GR
-618 FQEHPGR
+618 
-625 QHPRGPQAR
+625 
-634 RHAPERRGPQE
+634 
-645 AARQEVRRAHQD
+645 
-657 AQPSHQDAVPV
+657 
-668 LSQGASARDLLHR
+668 
-681 GLGHPVV
+681 
-688 AAGHLHA
+688 
-695 ARARDRD
+695 
-702 RHMGIGRLGV
+702 
-712 RCRAHRLARV
+712 
-722 HAYRHLLRI
+722 
-731 AHPELHLDAHHGR
+731 
-744 YHPGFA
+744 

>member
-152 MAGPMATVFV
+152 MAGPMAAVFV

-429 ENLRWGNPNAT
+429 ENLRWGDPNAT

-570 ESQNRTGEEDEVATA
+570 ESQNRTGEEDEVAAATADETA
-585 ATGAPTETVTAA
+585 APAAAAADETAAPAAADTSANDAATETVTAA
-597 EASATVE
+597 EASATME
-604 GGAAHEWQQLGRDR
+604 GGAAHE
-618 FQEHPGR
+618 
-625 QHPRGPQAR
+625 
-634 RHAPERRGPQE
+634 
-645 AARQEVRRAHQD
+645 
-657 AQPSHQDAVPV
+657 
-668 LSQGASARDLLHR
+668 
-681 GLGHPVV
+681 
-688 AAGHLHA
+688 
-695 ARARDRD
+695 
-702 RHMGIGRLGV
+702 
-712 RCRAHRLARV
+712 
-722 HAYRHLLRI
+722 
-731 AHPELHLDAHHGR
+731 
-744 YHPGFA
+744 

>member
-1 MLKTLMASIREYKRA
+1 MIKTLMGSIRDYKRA
-16 AIATPIIVTGEVVM
+16 AIATPIIVSGEVVM

-41 INAIQLGAGLAQL
+41 IDAIQKGATVSEM
-54 LPYAGVLVC
+54 LPYAGILVA
-63 MALASLA
+63 MALASLC
-70 FGIGAGL
+70 FGIGAGI

-89 LRHDVFAAVQT
+89 LRHDVFAAVQR

-125 QLAYMMV
+125 QLAYMMI
-132 IRTAV
+132 IRTAI
-137 RCPLLLISSIVMAFI
+137 RCPLIMICGIVMAFV
-152 MAGPMATVFV
+152 MGGPLAIVFV
-162 IVVPLLGF
+162 IIVPLLGF
-170 GLYKVVRTVHP
+170 GLFKVIRTVHP
-181 IFRSVFHKYDALNES
+181 IFRAVFRKYDALNES

-212 QDFEKQKFSRA
+212 QDFEKKKFGAA

-228 RDFTRAEKILALNT
+228 ADFTRAEKILALNA

-248 VYTVFVVVIQFGSYL
+248 IDLVFVVVIGFGSWL
-263 IISSRGTLLNVG
+263 IISSQGLLLNVG
-275 QFSALTTYGFMIL
+275 QMSALTTYGFMIL
-288 MALMMVSMVFA
+288 MSLMMVSMVFA
-299 MIVMAQESAE
+299 MITMAQESAE

-317 EPTIKDPANPVTEM
+317 EPTIKNPEHPVTEM
-331 KDGSIDFDHV
+331 KDGSIDFDDV
-341 TFNYSEKA
+341 TFMYSEKA

-374 SAKTSLVNLISRLY
+374 SAKTSLINLISRLY
-388 DVTEGSVKV
+388 DVTKGSVKV

-404 YDLEFL
+404 YGLEFL

-429 ENLRWGNPNAT
+429 ENLRWGKADAT
-440 YDELVEVCKLAQA
+440 DDEIREVCELAQA

-458 TFPQKYDTYIEQGGT
+458 GFPHKYDTYIEQGGT

-518 SYLPETTK
+518 TYLPDTTK

-535 VEHADRILV
+535 VEHADRILI
-544 LDNGHIAGLGTHA
+544 LDNGHIAGLGTHD
-557 ELMQTCDI
+557 ELMESCDI

-570 ESQNRTGEEDEVATA
+570 IQQNRTGEDEA
-585 ATGAPTETVTAA
+585 GA
-597 EASATVE
+597 EAEGDAGAQQTAGRHE
-604 GGAAHEWQQLGRDR
+604 TAKGGAAD
-618 FQEHPGR
+618 
-625 QHPRGPQAR
+625 
-634 RHAPERRGPQE
+634 ER
-645 AARQEVRRAHQD
+645 
-657 AQPSHQDAVPV
+657 
-668 LSQGASARDLLHR
+668 
-681 GLGHPVV
+681 
-688 AAGHLHA
+688 
-695 ARARDRD
+695 
-702 RHMGIGRLGV
+702 
-712 RCRAHRLARV
+712 
-722 HAYRHLLRI
+722 
-731 AHPELHLDAHHGR
+731 
-744 YHPGFA
+744 

>member
-1 MLKTLMASIREYKRA
+1 MHRKTKELGLSGREIVRTLTKSLREFKA
-16 AIATPIIVTGEVVM
+16 PSIATPIIVSGEVVM

-41 INAIQLGAGLAQL
+41 INSIQAGASLPQL
-54 LPYAGVLVC
+54 LPYAGVLVL

-70 FGIGAGL
+70 FGIGAGV
-77 TCSQASCGFAKN
+77 TCSQASCGFAMN
-89 LRHDVFAAVQT
+89 LRHDVFAAVQR

-132 IRTAV
+132 IRTAI
-137 RCPLLLISSIVMAFI
+137 RCPFLLLAGIVMAFI
-152 MAGPMATVFV
+152 MAGPLALVFV
-162 IVVPLLGF
+162 IIVPILGF

-212 QDFEKQKFSRA
+212 QDYEKEKFGRA

-228 RDFTRAEKILALNT
+228 ADFTRAEKILALNT
-242 PMMNFA
+242 PMMNLAVYIVFA
-248 VYTVFVVVIQFGSYL
+248 VTLQFGSYL
-263 IISSRGTLLNVG
+263 IISSQGSLLNVG
-275 QFSALTTYGFMIL
+275 QLSALTTYGFMIL

-299 MIVMAQESAE
+299 MITMAQESAE
-309 RIVEVIET
+309 RICEVLMT
-317 EPTIKDPANPVTEM
+317 EPTIKNPAHPEKEM
-331 KDGSIDFDHV
+331 HDGSIDFDHV
-341 TFNYSEKA
+341 TFKYSEKA

-359 HIKSGETLGIMGGTG
+359 HIRSGETIGIMGGTG

-404 YDLEFL
+404 YDLEYL

-429 ENLRWGNPNAT
+429 ENLRWGNPDAT

-458 TFPQKYDTYIEQGGT
+458 QLPNKYDYYIEQGGT

-485 ARALLKHP
+485 ARALLKRP

-503 AVDTKTDALIREGLA
+503 AVDTKTDALIREGLKT
-518 SYLPETTK
+518 YLPEATK

-535 VEHADRILV
+535 VQDADRILV
-544 LDNGHIAGLGTHA
+544 LDNGHIAGLGTHD
-557 ELMQTCDI
+557 ELMESCPF

-570 ESQNRTGEEDEVATA
+570 LAQNRT
-585 ATGAPTETVTAA
+585 
-597 EASATVE
+597 S
-604 GGAAHEWQQLGRDR
+604 
-618 FQEHPGR
+618 
-625 QHPRGPQAR
+625 
-634 RHAPERRGPQE
+634 QE
-645 AARQEVRRAHQD
+645 AAPESGAEKDDEPVAD
-657 AQPSHQDAVPV
+657 ADAP
-668 LSQGASARDLLHR
+668 
-681 GLGHPVV
+681 V
-688 AAGHLHA
+688 AAKKGGEA
-695 ARARDRD
+695 
-702 RHMGIGRLGV
+702 
-712 RCRAHRLARV
+712 
-722 HAYRHLLRI
+722 
-731 AHPELHLDAHHGR
+731 
-744 YHPGFA
+744 

>member
-1 MLKTLMASIREYKRA
+1 MKKKKEGQGLTGREVIGTLKGSIREFKGA
-16 AIATPIIVTGEVVM
+16 SIATPIIVSGEVVM

-41 INAIQLGAGLAQL
+41 INSIQAGATLGEM
-54 LPYAGVLVC
+54 LPYAGVLVA
-63 MALASLA
+63 MALASLC
-70 FGIGAGL
+70 FGIGAGV
-77 TCSQASCGFAKN
+77 TCSQASCGLAMN
-89 LRHDVFAAVQT
+89 LRHDVFAAVQR

-125 QLAYMMV
+125 QLAYMMI
-132 IRTAV
+132 IRTAI
-137 RCPLLLISSIVMAFI
+137 RCPLLLLAGIVMAFI
-152 MAGPMATVFV
+152 MAGPLALVFV
-162 IVVPLLGF
+162 VIVPILGF

-212 QDFEKQKFSRA
+212 QDYEKEKFGRA

-228 RDFTRAEKILALNT
+228 ADFTRAEKILALNT

-248 VYTVFVVVIQFGSYL
+248 VYTVFAVTLQFGSYL
-263 IISSRGTLLNVG
+263 IISSQGTLLNVG
-275 QFSALTTYGFMIL
+275 QLSALTTYGFMIL

-299 MIVMAQESAE
+299 MITMAQESAE
-309 RIVEVIET
+309 RICEVLRT
-317 EPTIKDPANPVTEM
+317 EPTIKNPAHPETEM
-331 KDGSIDFDHV
+331 RDGSIDFDNV
-341 TFNYSEKA
+341 TFKYSEKA

-359 HIKSGETLGIMGGTG
+359 HIKSGETIGVMGGTG

-429 ENLRWGNPNAT
+429 ENLRWGNPDAT
-440 YDELVEVCKLAQA
+440 YDELVEVCRLAQA

-458 TFPQKYDTYIEQGGT
+458 QLPKKYDYYIEQGGT

-503 AVDTKTDALIREGLA
+503 AVDTKTDALIREGLK
-518 SYLPETTK
+518 SYLPEATK
-526 IIIAQRTSS
+526 IIIAQRVSS
-535 VEHADRILV
+535 VQDADRILV
-544 LDNGHIAGLGTHA
+544 LDNGHVAGLGTHE
-557 ELMQTCDI
+557 ELLESCPF

-570 ESQNRTGEEDEVATA
+570 LAQNRTSQEAEKDDDA
-585 ATGAPTETVTAA
+585 AADVAPTKGG
-597 EASATVE
+597 EAD
-604 GGAAHEWQQLGRDR
+604 GR
-618 FQEHPGR
+618 
-625 QHPRGPQAR
+625 
-634 RHAPERRGPQE
+634 
-645 AARQEVRRAHQD
+645 
-657 AQPSHQDAVPV
+657 
-668 LSQGASARDLLHR
+668 
-681 GLGHPVV
+681 
-688 AAGHLHA
+688 
-695 ARARDRD
+695 
-702 RHMGIGRLGV
+702 
-712 RCRAHRLARV
+712 
-722 HAYRHLLRI
+722 
-731 AHPELHLDAHHGR
+731 
-744 YHPGFA
+744 

>member
-1 MLKTLMASIREYKRA
+1 MLKTLMASIREYKKA
-16 AIATPIIVTGEVVM
+16 AIATPIIVSGEVVM

-41 INAIQLGAGLAQL
+41 INTIQQGATVGEM
-54 LPYAGVLVC
+54 LPYAGLLVA
-63 MALASLA
+63 MALASLC

-77 TCSQASCGFAKN
+77 TCSEASCGFAKN
-89 LRHDVFAAVQT
+89 LRHDVFAAVQR

-125 QLAYMMV
+125 QLAYMMI
-132 IRTAV
+132 IRTAI
-137 RCPLLLISSIVMAFI
+137 RCPFLLLAGIVMAFI
-152 MAGPMATVFV
+152 MAGPLALVFL
-162 IVVPLLGF
+162 IIVPLLGF
-170 GLYKVVRTVHP
+170 GLFKVVRTVHP

-212 QDFEKQKFSRA
+212 QDYEKEKFGRA

-228 RDFTRAEKILALNT
+228 ADFTRAEKILALNT

-248 VYTVFVVVIQFGSYL
+248 VYTVFAVTLQFGSYL
-263 IISSRGTLLNVG
+263 IISSQGSLLNVG
-275 QFSALTTYGFMIL
+275 QLSALTTYGFMIL

-299 MIVMAQESAE
+299 MITMAQESAE
-309 RIVEVIET
+309 RICEVLTT
-317 EPTIKDPANPVTEM
+317 EPTIKNPEHPEKEM
-331 KDGSIDFDHV
+331 RDGSIDFDNV
-341 TFNYSEKA
+341 TFKYSEKA

-359 HIKSGETLGIMGGTG
+359 HIKSGETIGVMGGTG

-404 YDLEFL
+404 YDLDFL

-420 NVLFSGTIK
+420 NVLFSGSIK
-429 ENLRWGNPNAT
+429 ENLRWGNPDAT

-458 TFPQKYDTYIEQGGT
+458 QLPNKYDYYIEQGGT

-485 ARALLKHP
+485 ARALLKRP

-503 AVDTKTDALIREGLA
+503 AVDTKTDALIREGLRT
-518 SYLPETTK
+518 YLPEATK

-535 VEHADRILV
+535 VMDADRILV
-544 LDNGHIAGLGTHA
+544 LDNGHVAGLGTHD
-557 ELMQTCDI
+557 ELMKSCPF

-570 ESQNRTGEEDEVATA
+570 LAQNRT
-585 ATGAPTETVTAA
+585 
-597 EASATVE
+597 S
-604 GGAAHEWQQLGRDR
+604 
-618 FQEHPGR
+618 
-625 QHPRGPQAR
+625 
-634 RHAPERRGPQE
+634 QE
-645 AARQEVRRAHQD
+645 AAPEATNEKND
-657 AQPSHQDAVPV
+657 EPAADTATPV
-668 LSQGASARDLLHR
+668 EPAKGGEA
-681 GLGHPVV
+681 
-688 AAGHLHA
+688 
-695 ARARDRD
+695 
-702 RHMGIGRLGV
+702 
-712 RCRAHRLARV
+712 
-722 HAYRHLLRI
+722 
-731 AHPELHLDAHHGR
+731 
-744 YHPGFA
+744 

>member
-429 ENLRWGNPNAT
+429 ENLRWGDPNAT
-440 YDELVEVCKLAQA
+440 YDDLVEVCKLAQA

-570 ESQNRTGEEDEVATA
+570 ESQNRTGEEDEVAVATA
-585 ATGAPTETVTAA
+585 DGATTEAAAAAADATTAPAADDMSANDASTETVTAA
-597 EASATVE
+597 EASATME
-604 GGAAHEWQQLGRDR
+604 GGAAHE
-618 FQEHPGR
+618 
-625 QHPRGPQAR
+625 
-634 RHAPERRGPQE
+634 
-645 AARQEVRRAHQD
+645 
-657 AQPSHQDAVPV
+657 
-668 LSQGASARDLLHR
+668 
-681 GLGHPVV
+681 
-688 AAGHLHA
+688 
-695 ARARDRD
+695 
-702 RHMGIGRLGV
+702 
-712 RCRAHRLARV
+712 
-722 HAYRHLLRI
+722 
-731 AHPELHLDAHHGR
+731 
-744 YHPGFA
+744 

>member
-1 MLKTLMASIREYKRA
+1 MINTLMGSIREYKKA

-30 EVAIPFVTAQL
+30 EVLIPFVTAQL
-41 INAIQLGAGLAQL
+41 INTIQAGASIAQM
-54 LPYAGVLVC
+54 LPYAGLLVL
-63 MALASLA
+63 MALASLC
-70 FGIGAGL
+70 FGIGAGV
-77 TCSQASCGFAKN
+77 TCSEASCGFAKN
-89 LRHDVFAAVQT
+89 LRHDVFAAVQR

-110 SSSLVTRLTT
+110 PSSLVTRLTT

-125 QLAYMMV
+125 QLAYMMI
-132 IRTAV
+132 IRTAI
-137 RCPLLLISSIVMAFI
+137 RCPLILICGIIMAFI
-152 MAGPMATVFV
+152 MGGPMAIVFV
-162 IVVPLLGF
+162 IIVPILGF
-170 GLYKVVRTVHP
+170 GLFKVVRTVHP
-181 IFRSVFHKYDALNES
+181 IFRSVFRKYDALNES

-212 QDFEKQKFSRA
+212 QDYEKQKFGRA
-223 AQDVC
+223 AEDVC
-228 RDFTRAEKILALNT
+228 RDFTRAERIIALNT

-248 VYTVFVVVIQFGSYL
+248 VYTVFVVVIQFGSWI
-263 IISSRGTLLNVG
+263 IISSRVTLFNVG
-275 QFSALTTYGFMIL
+275 QMSALTTYGFMIL

-299 MIVMAQESAE
+299 MITMAQESAE

-317 EPTIKDPANPVTEM
+317 VPTIKNPENPITEV

-341 TFNYSEKA
+341 TFKYSEKA
-349 EHRALAEIDL
+349 EHRALAEVDL

-429 ENLRWGNPNAT
+429 ENLRWGDENAT
-440 YDELVEVCKLAQA
+440 YDEIVEVCKLAQA

-458 TFPQKYDTYIEQGGT
+458 GFPDKYDTYIEQGGT

-518 SYLPETTK
+518 QYLPDTTK

-544 LDNGHIAGLGTHA
+544 LDNGHIAGLGTHD
-557 ELMQTCDI
+557 ELMKTCDI
-565 YRDTY
+565 YRDIY
-570 ESQNRTGEEDEVATA
+570 EQQNRTGEE
-585 ATGAPTETVTAA
+585 AA
-597 EASATVE
+597 EAAAAAEDAAVK
-604 GGAAHEWQQLGRDR
+604 GGDAD
-618 FQEHPGR
+618 
-625 QHPRGPQAR
+625 
-634 RHAPERRGPQE
+634 ER
-645 AARQEVRRAHQD
+645 
-657 AQPSHQDAVPV
+657 
-668 LSQGASARDLLHR
+668 
-681 GLGHPVV
+681 
-688 AAGHLHA
+688 
-695 ARARDRD
+695 
-702 RHMGIGRLGV
+702 
-712 RCRAHRLARV
+712 
-722 HAYRHLLRI
+722 
-731 AHPELHLDAHHGR
+731 
-744 YHPGFA
+744 

>member
-152 MAGPMATVFV
+152 MAGPMAAVFV

-429 ENLRWGNPNAT
+429 ENLRWGDPNAT

-458 TFPQKYDTYIEQGGT
+458 TFQQKYDTYIEQGGT

-570 ESQNRTGEEDEVATA
+570 ESQNRTGEEDEVAAAAADATTA
-585 ATGAPTETVTAA
+585 PAAAAADATTAPAADDMSANDASTETVTAA
-597 EASATVE
+597 EASATME
-604 GGAAHEWQQLGRDR
+604 GGAAHE
-618 FQEHPGR
+618 
-625 QHPRGPQAR
+625 
-634 RHAPERRGPQE
+634 
-645 AARQEVRRAHQD
+645 
-657 AQPSHQDAVPV
+657 
-668 LSQGASARDLLHR
+668 
-681 GLGHPVV
+681 
-688 AAGHLHA
+688 
-695 ARARDRD
+695 
-702 RHMGIGRLGV
+702 
-712 RCRAHRLARV
+712 
-722 HAYRHLLRI
+722 
-731 AHPELHLDAHHGR
+731 
-744 YHPGFA
+744 

>member
-1 MLKTLMASIREYKRA
+1 MKKKKEGQGLTGREVIGTLKGSIREFKGA
-16 AIATPIIVTGEVVM
+16 SIATPIIVSGEVVM

-41 INAIQLGAGLAQL
+41 INSIQAGATLGEM
-54 LPYAGVLVC
+54 LPYAGVLVA
-63 MALASLA
+63 MALASLC
-70 FGIGAGL
+70 FGIGAGV
-77 TCSQASCGFAKN
+77 TCSQASCGLAMN
-89 LRHDVFAAVQT
+89 LRHDVFAAVQR

-125 QLAYMMV
+125 QLAYMMI
-132 IRTAV
+132 IRTAI
-137 RCPLLLISSIVMAFI
+137 RCPFLLLAGIVMAFI
-152 MAGPMATVFV
+152 MAGPLALVFV
-162 IVVPLLGF
+162 VIVPILGF

-212 QDFEKQKFSRA
+212 QDYEKEKFGRA

-228 RDFTRAEKILALNT
+228 ADFTRAEKILALNT

-248 VYTVFVVVIQFGSYL
+248 VYTVFAVTLQFGSYL
-263 IISSRGTLLNVG
+263 IISSQGSLLNVG
-275 QFSALTTYGFMIL
+275 QLSALTTYGFMIL

-299 MIVMAQESAE
+299 MITMAQESAE
-309 RIVEVIET
+309 RICEVLRT
-317 EPTIKDPANPVTEM
+317 EPTIKNPAHPETEM
-331 KDGSIDFDHV
+331 RDGSIDFDNV
-341 TFNYSEKA
+341 TFKYSEKA

-359 HIKSGETLGIMGGTG
+359 HIKSGETIGVMGGTG

-429 ENLRWGNPNAT
+429 ENLRWGNPDAT

-458 TFPQKYDTYIEQGGT
+458 QLPKKYDYYIEQGGT

-503 AVDTKTDALIREGLA
+503 AVDTKTDALIREGLK
-518 SYLPETTK
+518 SYLPEATK
-526 IIIAQRTSS
+526 IIIAQRVSS
-535 VEHADRILV
+535 VQDADRILV
-544 LDNGHIAGLGTHA
+544 LDNGHVAGLGTHE
-557 ELMQTCDI
+557 ELLESCPF

-570 ESQNRTGEEDEVATA
+570 LAQNRTSQEGAGEKD
-585 ATGAPTETVTAA
+585 GAP
-597 EASATVE
+597 
-604 GGAAHEWQQLGRDR
+604 
-618 FQEHPGR
+618 
-625 QHPRGPQAR
+625 
-634 RHAPERRGPQE
+634 
-645 AARQEVRRAHQD
+645 
-657 AQPSHQDAVPV
+657 AVPATPAK
-668 LSQGASARDLLHR
+668 GGETD
-681 GLGHPVV
+681 
-688 AAGHLHA
+688 
-695 ARARDRD
+695 
-702 RHMGIGRLGV
+702 GR
-712 RCRAHRLARV
+712 
-722 HAYRHLLRI
+722 
-731 AHPELHLDAHHGR
+731 
-744 YHPGFA
+744 

>member
-1 MLKTLMASIREYKRA
+1 MLKTLMASIREYRKA
-16 AIATPIIVTGEVVM
+16 AIATPIIVLGEVVM

-41 INAIQLGAGLAQL
+41 INTIQAGATLDEL
-54 LPYAGVLVC
+54 VPYAGTLVA

-70 FGIGAGL
+70 FGIGAGI
-77 TCSQASCGFAKN
+77 TCSDASCGFAKN
-89 LRHDVFAAVQT
+89 LRHDVFAAVQR

-120 DITNV
+120 DVTNV

-137 RCPLLLISSIVMAFI
+137 RCPMLLLCGIVMAFVL
-152 MAGPMATVFV
+152 AGPLAIVFV
-162 IVVPLLGF
+162 IIVPLLGF
-170 GLYKVVRTVHP
+170 GLFKVIRTVHP

-196 IEENVT
+196 VEENIT

-212 QDFEKQKFSRA
+212 QEYEKKKFGLA

-228 RDFTRAEKILALNT
+228 RDFTRAEKILALNN
-242 PMMNFA
+242 PMMNFSVNA
-248 VYTVFVVVIQFGSYL
+248 VFVIVIQFGSYL
-263 IISSRGTLLNVG
+263 IISSRGTVMNVG
-275 QFSALTTYGFMIL
+275 QLSALTTYGFMIL

-299 MIVMAQESAE
+299 MITMAQESAE

-317 EPTIKDPANPVTEM
+317 EPTIENPEHPVIKME
-331 KDGSIDFDHV
+331 DGSIDFDHV
-341 TFNYSEKA
+341 TFKYSEKA
-349 EHRALAEIDL
+349 EHRALADIDL

-429 ENLRWGNPNAT
+429 ENLRWGKEDAT
-440 YDELVEVCKLAQA
+440 DDEIKEVCELAQA
-453 DEFIQ
+453 DEFVQ
-458 TFPQKYDTYIEQGGT
+458 GFPKKYDTYIEQGGT

-544 LDNGHIAGLGTHA
+544 LDNGHIAGLGTHD
-557 ELMQTCDI
+557 ELMKTCDI

-570 ESQNRTGEEDEVATA
+570 ESQNRTSEETAADATA
-585 ATGAPTETVTAA
+585 Q
-597 EASATVE
+597 E
-604 GGAAHEWQQLGRDR
+604 GGAAD
-618 FQEHPGR
+618 
-625 QHPRGPQAR
+625 AR
-634 RHAPERRGPQE
+634 
-645 AARQEVRRAHQD
+645 
-657 AQPSHQDAVPV
+657 
-668 LSQGASARDLLHR
+668 
-681 GLGHPVV
+681 
-688 AAGHLHA
+688 
-695 ARARDRD
+695 
-702 RHMGIGRLGV
+702 
-712 RCRAHRLARV
+712 
-722 HAYRHLLRI
+722 
-731 AHPELHLDAHHGR
+731 
-744 YHPGFA
+744 

>member
-152 MAGPMATVFV
+152 MAGPMAAVFV

-429 ENLRWGNPNAT
+429 ENLRWGDPNAT

-570 ESQNRTGEEDEVATA
+570 ESQNRTGEEDEVAAAAADATTA
-585 ATGAPTETVTAA
+585 PAADDMSANDASTETVTAA

-604 GGAAHEWQQLGRDR
+604 GGAAHE
-618 FQEHPGR
+618 
-625 QHPRGPQAR
+625 
-634 RHAPERRGPQE
+634 
-645 AARQEVRRAHQD
+645 
-657 AQPSHQDAVPV
+657 
-668 LSQGASARDLLHR
+668 
-681 GLGHPVV
+681 
-688 AAGHLHA
+688 
-695 ARARDRD
+695 
-702 RHMGIGRLGV
+702 
-712 RCRAHRLARV
+712 
-722 HAYRHLLRI
+722 
-731 AHPELHLDAHHGR
+731 
-744 YHPGFA
+744 

>member
-1 MLKTLMASIREYKRA
+1 MASIREYRRA
-16 AIATPIIVTGEVVM
+16 AVATPIIVLGEVVM
-30 EVAIPFVTAQL
+30 EVAIPFVTAKL
-41 INAIQLGAGLAQL
+41 INAIQAGATLGQL
-54 LPYAGVLVC
+54 LPYAGVLVS

-70 FGIGAGL
+70 FGIGAGI

-89 LRHDVFAAVQT
+89 LRHDVFAAVQR

-120 DITNV
+120 DVTNV
-125 QLAYMMV
+125 QLAYMMI

-137 RCPLLLISSIVMAFI
+137 RCPMLLICGIVMAFI
-152 MAGPMATVFV
+152 MAGPLAAVFV
-162 IVVPLLGF
+162 IIVPLLGF
-170 GLYKVVRTVHP
+170 GLFKVVRTVHP
-181 IFRSVFHKYDALNES
+181 IFRAVFRKYDALNES

-212 QDFEKQKFSRA
+212 QEYEKQKFGRA
-223 AQDVC
+223 AKDVC
-228 RDFTRAEKILALNT
+228 ADFTRAEKILALNN
-242 PMMNFA
+242 PMMNFSVNA
-248 VYTVFVVVIQFGSYL
+248 VFVIIIQFGSYL
-263 IISSRGTLLNVG
+263 IISSQGTLMNVG

-299 MIVMAQESAE
+299 MITMAQESAE

-317 EPTIKDPANPVTEM
+317 EPTIKNPEHPITYM
-331 KDGSIDFDHV
+331 KDGSIDFDNV
-341 TFNYSEKA
+341 TFKYSEKA

-359 HIKSGETLGIMGGTG
+359 HIKSGETIGIMGGTG

-404 YDLEFL
+404 YDLEYL

-429 ENLRWGNPNAT
+429 ENLRWGKEDAT
-440 YDELVEVCKLAQA
+440 DDEIKEVCELAQA
-453 DEFIQ
+453 DEFVQ
-458 TFPQKYDTYIEQGGT
+458 GFPKKYDTYIEQGGT

-518 SYLPETTK
+518 QYLPETTK

-544 LDNGHIAGLGTHA
+544 LDNGHIAGLGTHD

-570 ESQNRTGEEDEVATA
+570 ISQNRTSDEGEEIAPGVGPAPVEHNGSAAGTEAAPADDTAPAAPAEAAAQDVATK
-585 ATGAPTETVTAA
+585 
-597 EASATVE
+597 E
-604 GGAAHEWQQLGRDR
+604 GGAADGR
-618 FQEHPGR
+618 
-625 QHPRGPQAR
+625 
-634 RHAPERRGPQE
+634 
-645 AARQEVRRAHQD
+645 
-657 AQPSHQDAVPV
+657 
-668 LSQGASARDLLHR
+668 
-681 GLGHPVV
+681 
-688 AAGHLHA
+688 
-695 ARARDRD
+695 
-702 RHMGIGRLGV
+702 
-712 RCRAHRLARV
+712 
-722 HAYRHLLRI
+722 
-731 AHPELHLDAHHGR
+731 
-744 YHPGFA
+744 

>member
-1 MLKTLMASIREYKRA
+1 MKKREEEKGLTGREVVRTLGKSIREFKA
-16 AIATPIIVTGEVVM
+16 ASIATPIIVSGEVVM

-41 INAIQLGAGLAQL
+41 INAIQAGSTLPQL
-54 LPYAGVLVC
+54 LPYALQLVL

-70 FGIGAGL
+70 FGIGAGV
-77 TCSQASCGFAKN
+77 TCSQASCGLAMN
-89 LRHDVFAAVQT
+89 LRHDVFAAVQR

-137 RCPLLLISSIVMAFI
+137 RCPFLLLAGIV
-152 MAGPMATVFV
+152 
-162 IVVPLLGF
+162 
-170 GLYKVVRTVHP
+170 
-181 IFRSVFHKYDALNES
+181 FRSVFHKYDALNES

-212 QDFEKQKFSRA
+212 QDYEKEKFGRA

-228 RDFTRAEKILALNT
+228 ADFTRAEKILALNT

-248 VYTVFVVVIQFGSYL
+248 VYTVFAVTLQFGSYL
-263 IISSRGTLLNVG
+263 IISSQGTLLNVG
-275 QFSALTTYGFMIL
+275 QLSALTTYGFMIL

-299 MIVMAQESAE
+299 MITMAQESAE
-309 RIVEVIET
+309 RICEVLTT
-317 EPTIKDPANPVTEM
+317 EPTIKNPAHPETEM
-331 KDGSIDFDHV
+331 RDGSIDFDNV
-341 TFNYSEKA
+341 TFKYSEKA

-359 HIKSGETLGIMGGTG
+359 HIKSGETIGIMGGTG

-429 ENLRWGNPNAT
+429 ENLRWGNPDAT

-458 TFPQKYDTYIEQGGT
+458 GLPKQYDYYIEQGGT

-503 AVDTKTDALIREGLA
+503 AVDTKTDALIREGLKT
-518 SYLPETTK
+518 YLPEATK
-526 IIIAQRTSS
+526 IIIAQRVSS
-535 VEHADRILV
+535 VADADRILV
-544 LDNGHIAGLGTHA
+544 LDNGHIAGLGTHE
-557 ELMQTCDI
+557 ELLESCPF

-570 ESQNRTGEEDEVATA
+570 LAQSRTSQEAEKDD
-585 ATGAPTETVTAA
+585 APADA
-597 EASATVE
+597 PSVE
-604 GGAAHEWQQLGRDR
+604 GGEADGR
-618 FQEHPGR
+618 
-625 QHPRGPQAR
+625 
-634 RHAPERRGPQE
+634 
-645 AARQEVRRAHQD
+645 
-657 AQPSHQDAVPV
+657 
-668 LSQGASARDLLHR
+668 
-681 GLGHPVV
+681 
-688 AAGHLHA
+688 
-695 ARARDRD
+695 
-702 RHMGIGRLGV
+702 
-712 RCRAHRLARV
+712 
-722 HAYRHLLRI
+722 
-731 AHPELHLDAHHGR
+731 
-744 YHPGFA
+744 

>member
-1 MLKTLMASIREYKRA
+1 MIKTLMGSIRDYKRA
-16 AIATPIIVTGEVVM
+16 AIATPIIVSGEVVM

-41 INAIQLGAGLAQL
+41 IDAIQKGATVSEM
-54 LPYAGVLVC
+54 LPYAGILVA
-63 MALASLA
+63 MALASLC
-70 FGIGAGL
+70 FGIGAGI

-89 LRHDVFAAVQT
+89 LRHDVFAAVQR

-125 QLAYMMV
+125 QLAYMMI
-132 IRTAV
+132 IRTAI
-137 RCPLLLISSIVMAFI
+137 RCPLIMICGIVMAFV
-152 MAGPMATVFV
+152 MGGPLAIVFV
-162 IVVPLLGF
+162 VIVPLLGF
-170 GLYKVVRTVHP
+170 GLFKVVRTVHP
-181 IFRSVFHKYDALNES
+181 IFRAVFRKYDALNES

-212 QDFEKQKFSRA
+212 QDFEKKKFGAA

-228 RDFTRAEKILALNT
+228 ADFTRAEKILALNA

-248 VYTVFVVVIQFGSYL
+248 IDLVFVVVIGFGSWL
-263 IISSRGTLLNVG
+263 IISSQGLLLNVG
-275 QFSALTTYGFMIL
+275 QMSALTTYGFMIL
-288 MALMMVSMVFA
+288 MSLMMVSMVFA
-299 MIVMAQESAE
+299 MITMAQESAE

-317 EPTIKDPANPVTEM
+317 EPTIKNPEHPVTEM
-331 KDGSIDFDHV
+331 KDGSIDFDDV
-341 TFNYSEKA
+341 TFMYSEKA

-374 SAKTSLVNLISRLY
+374 SAKTSLINLISRLY
-388 DVTEGSVKV
+388 DVTKGSVKV

-429 ENLRWGNPNAT
+429 ENLRWGKADAT
-440 YDELVEVCKLAQA
+440 DDEIREVCELAQA

-458 TFPQKYDTYIEQGGT
+458 GFPHKYDTYIEQGGT

-518 SYLPETTK
+518 TYLPDTTK

-535 VEHADRILV
+535 VEHADRILI
-544 LDNGHIAGLGTHA
+544 LDNGHIAGLGTHD
-557 ELMQTCDI
+557 ELMETCDI

-570 ESQNRTGEEDEVATA
+570 IQQNRTGEDEA
-585 ATGAPTETVTAA
+585 GA
-597 EASATVE
+597 EAEGDADEQQTAGRDE
-604 GGAAHEWQQLGRDR
+604 TAKGGAAD
-618 FQEHPGR
+618 
-625 QHPRGPQAR
+625 
-634 RHAPERRGPQE
+634 ER
-645 AARQEVRRAHQD
+645 
-657 AQPSHQDAVPV
+657 
-668 LSQGASARDLLHR
+668 
-681 GLGHPVV
+681 
-688 AAGHLHA
+688 
-695 ARARDRD
+695 
-702 RHMGIGRLGV
+702 
-712 RCRAHRLARV
+712 
-722 HAYRHLLRI
+722 
-731 AHPELHLDAHHGR
+731 
-744 YHPGFA
+744 

>member
-212 QDFEKQKFSRA
+212 QDFEKRKFSRA

-388 DVTEGSVKV
+388 DVTEGSVRV

-429 ENLRWGNPNAT
+429 ENLRWGDPNAT

-544 LDNGHIAGLGTHA
+544 LDNGHIVGLGTHA

-570 ESQNRTGEEDEVATA
+570 ESQNRTGEEGEAAAATTGATTEAAATDETA
-585 ATGAPTETVTAA
+585 APVAGDTSANGAPTETVTAA

-604 GGAAHEWQQLGRDR
+604 GGAAHE
-618 FQEHPGR
+618 
-625 QHPRGPQAR
+625 
-634 RHAPERRGPQE
+634 
-645 AARQEVRRAHQD
+645 
-657 AQPSHQDAVPV
+657 
-668 LSQGASARDLLHR
+668 
-681 GLGHPVV
+681 
-688 AAGHLHA
+688 
-695 ARARDRD
+695 
-702 RHMGIGRLGV
+702 
-712 RCRAHRLARV
+712 
-722 HAYRHLLRI
+722 
-731 AHPELHLDAHHGR
+731 
-744 YHPGFA
+744 

>member
-1 MLKTLMASIREYKRA
+1 MKKKKEGQGLTGREVIGTLKGSIREFKGA
-16 AIATPIIVTGEVVM
+16 SIATPIIVSGEVVM

-41 INAIQLGAGLAQL
+41 INSIQAGATLGEM
-54 LPYAGVLVC
+54 LPYAGVLVA
-63 MALASLA
+63 MALASLC
-70 FGIGAGL
+70 FGIGAGV
-77 TCSQASCGFAKN
+77 TCSQASCGLAMN
-89 LRHDVFAAVQT
+89 LRHDVFAAVQR

-125 QLAYMMV
+125 QLAYMMI
-132 IRTAV
+132 IRTAI
-137 RCPLLLISSIVMAFI
+137 RCPFLLLAGIVMAFI
-152 MAGPMATVFV
+152 MAGPLALVFV
-162 IVVPLLGF
+162 VIVPILGF

-212 QDFEKQKFSRA
+212 QDYEKEKFGRA

-228 RDFTRAEKILALNT
+228 ADFTRAEKILALNT

-248 VYTVFVVVIQFGSYL
+248 VYTVFAVTLQFGSYL
-263 IISSRGTLLNVG
+263 IISSQGTLLNVG
-275 QFSALTTYGFMIL
+275 QLSALTTYGFMIL

-299 MIVMAQESAE
+299 MITMAQESAE
-309 RIVEVIET
+309 RICEVLRT
-317 EPTIKDPANPVTEM
+317 EPTIKNPAHPETEM
-331 KDGSIDFDHV
+331 RDGSIDFDNV
-341 TFNYSEKA
+341 TFKYSEKA

-359 HIKSGETLGIMGGTG
+359 HIKSGETIGVMGGTG

-420 NVLFSGTIK
+420 NVLFLGTIK
-429 ENLRWGNPNAT
+429 ENLRWGNPDAT
-440 YDELVEVCKLAQA
+440 YDELVEVCRLAQA

-458 TFPQKYDTYIEQGGT
+458 QLPKKYDYYIEQGGT

-503 AVDTKTDALIREGLA
+503 AVDTKTDALIREGLK
-518 SYLPETTK
+518 SYLPEATK
-526 IIIAQRTSS
+526 IIIAQRVSS
-535 VEHADRILV
+535 VQDADRILV
-544 LDNGHIAGLGTHA
+544 LDNGHVAGLGTHE
-557 ELMQTCDI
+557 ELLESCPF

-570 ESQNRTGEEDEVATA
+570 LAQNRTSQEAEKDDDA
-585 ATGAPTETVTAA
+585 AADVAPTKGG
-597 EASATVE
+597 EAD
-604 GGAAHEWQQLGRDR
+604 GR
-618 FQEHPGR
+618 
-625 QHPRGPQAR
+625 
-634 RHAPERRGPQE
+634 
-645 AARQEVRRAHQD
+645 
-657 AQPSHQDAVPV
+657 
-668 LSQGASARDLLHR
+668 
-681 GLGHPVV
+681 
-688 AAGHLHA
+688 
-695 ARARDRD
+695 
-702 RHMGIGRLGV
+702 
-712 RCRAHRLARV
+712 
-722 HAYRHLLRI
+722 
-731 AHPELHLDAHHGR
+731 
-744 YHPGFA
+744 

>member
-1 MLKTLMASIREYKRA
+1 MKKKKEGQGLTGREVIGTLKGSIREFKGA
-16 AIATPIIVTGEVVM
+16 SIATPIIVSGEVVM

-41 INAIQLGAGLAQL
+41 INSIQAGATLGEM
-54 LPYAGVLVC
+54 LPYAGVLVA
-63 MALASLA
+63 MALASLC
-70 FGIGAGL
+70 FGIGAGV
-77 TCSQASCGFAKN
+77 TCSQASCGLAMN
-89 LRHDVFAAVQT
+89 LRHDVFAAVQR

-125 QLAYMMV
+125 QLAYMMI
-132 IRTAV
+132 IRTAI
-137 RCPLLLISSIVMAFI
+137 RCPFLLLAGIVMAFI
-152 MAGPMATVFV
+152 MAGPLALVFV
-162 IVVPLLGF
+162 VIVPILGF

-212 QDFEKQKFSRA
+212 QDYEKEKFGRA

-228 RDFTRAEKILALNT
+228 ADFTRAEKILALNT

-248 VYTVFVVVIQFGSYL
+248 VYTVFAVTLQFGSYL
-263 IISSRGTLLNVG
+263 IISSQGTLLNVG
-275 QFSALTTYGFMIL
+275 QLSALTTYGFMIL

-299 MIVMAQESAE
+299 MITMAQESAE
-309 RIVEVIET
+309 RICEVLRT
-317 EPTIKDPANPVTEM
+317 EPTIKNPAHPETEM
-331 KDGSIDFDHV
+331 RDGSIDFDNV
-341 TFNYSEKA
+341 TFKYSEKA

-359 HIKSGETLGIMGGTG
+359 HIKSGETIGVMGGTG

-429 ENLRWGNPNAT
+429 ENLRWGNPDAT

-458 TFPQKYDTYIEQGGT
+458 QLPKKYDYYIEQGGT

-485 ARALLKHP
+485 ARALLKRP

-503 AVDTKTDALIREGLA
+503 AVDTKTDALIREGLRT
-518 SYLPETTK
+518 YLPDATK

-535 VEHADRILV
+535 VQDADRILV
-544 LDNGHIAGLGTHA
+544 LDNGHVAGLGTHE
-557 ELMQTCDI
+557 ELLESCPF

-570 ESQNRTGEEDEVATA
+570 LAQNRTSQEGAGEKD
-585 ATGAPTETVTAA
+585 GAP
-597 EASATVE
+597 
-604 GGAAHEWQQLGRDR
+604 
-618 FQEHPGR
+618 
-625 QHPRGPQAR
+625 
-634 RHAPERRGPQE
+634 
-645 AARQEVRRAHQD
+645 
-657 AQPSHQDAVPV
+657 AVPATPAK
-668 LSQGASARDLLHR
+668 GGETD
-681 GLGHPVV
+681 
-688 AAGHLHA
+688 
-695 ARARDRD
+695 
-702 RHMGIGRLGV
+702 GR
-712 RCRAHRLARV
+712 
-722 HAYRHLLRI
+722 
-731 AHPELHLDAHHGR
+731 
-744 YHPGFA
+744 

>member
-152 MAGPMATVFV
+152 MAGPMAAVFV

-429 ENLRWGNPNAT
+429 ENLRWGDPNAT

-570 ESQNRTGEEDEVATA
+570 ESQNRTGEEDEVAAATADETA
-585 ATGAPTETVTAA
+585 APVADDTSANGATTETVTAA

-604 GGAAHEWQQLGRDR
+604 GGAAHE
-618 FQEHPGR
+618 
-625 QHPRGPQAR
+625 
-634 RHAPERRGPQE
+634 
-645 AARQEVRRAHQD
+645 
-657 AQPSHQDAVPV
+657 
-668 LSQGASARDLLHR
+668 
-681 GLGHPVV
+681 
-688 AAGHLHA
+688 
-695 ARARDRD
+695 
-702 RHMGIGRLGV
+702 
-712 RCRAHRLARV
+712 
-722 HAYRHLLRI
+722 
-731 AHPELHLDAHHGR
+731 
-744 YHPGFA
+744 